1 MRLPQLHKILVA
13 IAWAF
18 AAGSNL
24 SAATWDGGNGDWT
37 SAKGNRWGLGVGQ
50 YPGDASHGD
59 EIADLS
65 AEGQVVIKDGDEI
78 RQQPRGSLS
87 VKAGTIKQTGGI
99 LISDNIHVRA
109 RYDLLGGT
117 VTGNG
122 AFLVSAGGV
131 WNVDGGELGTRVT
144 SHDDLPKGEGAAD
157 AIFEFNGRG
166 DGTLSVTESGVVDL
180 HSIRMNKLVGGV
192 ARVEARGVTPPDRDA
207 FKRSALYWQLNK
219 HPSGEKAVARFVLS
233 PEGITPWR
241 ILGELNLGEDDNRG
255 ALEVDVS
262 AFPARGAS
270 VGCTLFDYRTLIG
283 AFGEVAILSHGR
295 PLQPG
300 PKENLGVGQY
310 FLEMHGGDGADIV
323 LFFRTPAGGGARLG
337 KEREPFSARHFSP
350 LAFARNILG
359 ICPSSA
365 PLAFTPSMRPQWP
378 PDK

>member
-50 YPGDASHGD
+50 YPGDAAHGD
-59 EIADLS
+59 ETADLS
-65 AEGQVVIKDGDEI
+65 AEGQVVIKEGDEI

-99 LISDNIHVRA
+99 LISDNIHVRT

-157 AIFEFNGRG
+157 AIFEFNELRC
-166 DGTLSVTESGVVDL
+166 
-180 HSIRMNKLVGGV
+180 LVGV
-192 ARVEARGVTPPDRDA
+192 ALFQGCVGDVFTLQREIAAYQRDRDQSDDRQ
-207 FKRSALYWQLNK
+207 KSTQK
-219 HPSGEKAVARFVLS
+219 PTHIIS
-233 PEGITPWR
+233 P
-241 ILGELNLGEDDNRG
+241 
-255 ALEVDVS
+255 
-262 AFPARGAS
+262 PA
-270 VGCTLFDYRTLIG
+270 
-283 AFGEVAILSHGR
+283 
-295 PLQPG
+295 
-300 PKENLGVGQY
+300 
-310 FLEMHGGDGADIV
+310 
-323 LFFRTPAGGGARLG
+323 
-337 KEREPFSARHFSP
+337 
-350 LAFARNILG
+350 
-359 ICPSSA
+359 
-365 PLAFTPSMRPQWP
+365 
-378 PDK
+378 